1 MVFSDPEVSDGSNP
15 HIVCPPGLMPRGLEG
30 NERENMGEVLP
41 IVQVQSLLTSL
52 PQGTLLA
59 PASGNSCWAVSYF

>member
-1 MVFSDPEVSDGSNP
+1 MYFSDPEVSDGSNP
-15 HIVCPPGLMPRGLEG
+15 HIVCPPGLMPRGLKGTECD
-30 NERENMGEVLP
+30 MGEVAP

-59 PASGNSCWAVSYF
+59 PASGNSCWAVS

>member
-1 MVFSDPEVSDGSNP
+1 MYFSDPEVSDCSNP
-15 HIVCPPGLMPRGLEG
+15 HIVCPPGLMPRGLGG
-30 NERENMGEVLP
+30 NEHENNGEVLP

-59 PASGNSCWAVSYF
+59 PASGNSFGAVS